1 MIYLK
6 NTSYSNNGLWT
17 VETTDALF
25 CLSKPCLLFFLLCT
39 LCCVEGVLIVLLCF
53 LLRSFFDVFIVC
65 VCRAPES
72 NSITK

>member
-25 CLSKPCLLFFLLCT
+25 CLSKPVYCFF
-39 LCCVEGVLIVLLCF
+39 VVYIVLCRRCSYRFALF
-53 LLRSFFDVFIVC
+53 PITFIL
-65 VCRAPES
+65 
-72 NSITK
+72 